1 MGVRNRCRKALLQA
15 RFASEINGRPVLV
28 SLESIRGM
36 LDDPETG
43 VGAPLDE
50 EDWAWISLLAEAIR
64 ENLPEIRERIAGSL
78 ENWTLDRLSIVTR
91 LILEQA
97 LGEIFYCSPGTP
109 VPVVIDES
117 LDLARMFEE
126 DEAAGLI
133 NGVLDAISS
142 GSRKD

>member
-15 RFASEINGRPVLV
+15 RFAAEINGRPILV
-28 SLESIRGM
+28 NLEFIRSM
-36 LDDPETG
+36 LEDPELG

-50 EDWAWISLLAEAIR
+50 EDWTWIATLAEAIQ
-64 ENLPEIRERIAGSL
+64 ENLAEIRERIGGSL

-97 LGEIFYCSPGTP
+97 MGEMFYCSSRTP
-109 VPVVIDES
+109 APVVIDES
-117 LDLARMFEE
+117 LELARMFEE

-133 NGVLDAISS
+133 NGVLDAIS
-142 GSRKD
+142 GDGGKG